1 MKETVFLSH
10 HLWLWDNRMTLYCRR
25 KSWNVTSIKYKSLR
39 HHLTYSFQYFI
50 RFNLDA
56 IACNIQ
62 TSYVCSRKMFYCEKT
77 RRRGHFLFVRYIL
90 RNNIFFFIIH
100 NFFELHFGAFLSCYD
115 SWVSTMYEY
124 VSKKEKRDS
133 LM

>member
-1 MKETVFLSH
+1 MKETVFLSP
-10 HLWLWDNRMTLYCRR
+10 HLWLWDNGMTLYCRR

-62 TSYVCSRKMFYCEKT
+62 TSYCVPEKCFIVRELEGEDIFFLWGIFYEIIFSSSLYTLFSNCILVHFWAATIPECPPCT
-77 RRRGHFLFVRYIL
+77 NMLARRRGIL
-90 RNNIFFFIIH
+90 
-100 NFFELHFGAFLSCYD
+100 
-115 SWVSTMYEY
+115 
-124 VSKKEKRDS
+124 
-133 LM
+133 